1 MPQPAVS
8 ADRPDGSAAI
18 NAVILD
24 YGLVLVSSP
33 TAEEFLRMAEM
44 FDLSVDSFY
53 ELWEASRGPYD
64 RGDFSAEEYWLK
76 LAAQTNTTLDLKQ
89 IEILREV
96 EVEIWIHPIP
106 GMLDWLGQ
114 LHAAGIKT
122 GLLSNMPWDL
132 ANYVRANFQWLEKF
146 SFKTLSAEVGMIK
159 PDAAIYEHTL
169 RGLGISAAEALF
181 IDDREPNVRAARA
194 LGMRSIQFR
203 SIEQLKRELEVM
215 GFPVLPPISESSA
228 AVSGPDENQKKFS
241 ALL

>member
-1 MPQPAVS
+1 MHQPSVS
-8 ADRPDGSAAI
+8 ADRPDGHAAI

-33 TAEEFLRMAEM
+33 TAEEFGRMAEM
-44 FDLSVDSFY
+44 FNLSVDSFY
-53 ELWEASRGPYD
+53 DLWEASRGPYD

-76 LAAQTNTTLDLKQ
+76 LAVQTNTTLDPKQ
-89 IEILREV
+89 IEILREI
-96 EVEIWIHPIP
+96 EVEIWAHPVP

-132 ANYVRANFQWLEKF
+132 ANYVRANFEWLEKF
-146 SFKTLSAEVGMIK
+146 SFKALSAEVGMIK

-169 RGLGISAAEALF
+169 RGLGVSAEEALF

-194 LGMRSIQFR
+194 LGMRAIQFR

-215 GFPVLPPISESSA
+215 GFPVLPATSA
-228 AVSGPDENQKKFS
+228 EVSAQDNNQEKFS

>member
-1 MPQPAVS
+1 MTLPSVS
-8 ADRPDGSAAI
+8 ADRTDGHPAI

-33 TAEEFLRMAEM
+33 TAEEFGRMGKM
-44 FDLSVDSFY
+44 FNLSVDSFY

-76 LAAQTNTTLDLKQ
+76 LASQTNTTLDAKQ
-89 IEILREV
+89 IEILREI

-106 GMLDWLGQ
+106 GMLAWLDQ
-114 LHAAGIKT
+114 LHAARIKT

-146 SFKTLSAEVGMIK
+146 SFVTLSAEVGMIK

-169 RGLGISAAEALF
+169 RGLGVSAAETLF
-181 IDDREPNVRAARA
+181 IDDREPNIRAARA
-194 LGMRSIQFR
+194 LGMRAIQFR
-203 SIEQLKRELEVM
+203 SIAQLKRELEAM
-215 GFPVLPPISESSA
+215 GFPVLPAASSA
-228 AVSGPDENQKKFS
+228 AASGPDDNQEKFS

>member
-1 MPQPAVS
+1 MPQPYVS

-33 TAEEFLRMAEM
+33 TAEEFGRMAEM
-44 FDLSVDSFY
+44 FNLSVDSFY
-53 ELWEASRGPYD
+53 DLWEASRGPYD

-76 LAAQTNTTLDLKQ
+76 LAVQTNTALDPKQ
-89 IEILREV
+89 IEILREI
-96 EVEIWIHPIP
+96 EVEIWAHPIP

-132 ANYVRANFQWLEKF
+132 ANYVRANFEWLEKF
-146 SFKTLSAEVGMIK
+146 SFKALSAEVGMIK

-169 RGLGISAAEALF
+169 RGLGVSAEEALF
-181 IDDREPNVRAARA
+181 IDDREPNIRAARA
-194 LGMRSIQFR
+194 LGMRTIQFR

-215 GFPVLPPISESSA
+215 GFPVLPATSA
-228 AVSGPDENQKKFS
+228 EVSAQDNNQEKFS

>member
-1 MPQPAVS
+1 MQQPSVS
-8 ADRPDGSAAI
+8 TDRTDGHPAI
-18 NAVILD
+18 NAAILD

-33 TAEEFLRMAEM
+33 TAEEFGRMAEM
-44 FDLSVDSFY
+44 FNLSVDSFY

-76 LAAQTNTTLDLKQ
+76 LAAQTNTTLDPKQ
-89 IEILREV
+89 IEILRKI

-106 GMLDWLGQ
+106 GMLAWLDQ

-146 SFKTLSAEVGMIK
+146 SFVTLSAEVGMIK

-169 RGLGISAAEALF
+169 CGLGVSAAESLF
-181 IDDREPNVRAARA
+181 IDDREPNVRAART
-194 LGMRSIQFR
+194 LGMRAIQFR
-203 SIEQLKRELEVM
+203 SIAQLKRELEAM
-215 GFPVLPPISESSA
+215 GFPVLPAASSA
-228 AVSGPDENQKKFS
+228 ASSGRDDNQEKFS

>member
-1 MPQPAVS
+1 MPQPYVS

-33 TAEEFLRMAEM
+33 TAEEFGRMAEM
-44 FDLSVDSFY
+44 FNLSVDSFY
-53 ELWEASRGPYD
+53 DLWEASRGPYD

-76 LAAQTNTTLDLKQ
+76 LAAQTNTALDPKQ
-89 IEILREV
+89 IEILREI
-96 EVEIWIHPIP
+96 EVEIWAHPVP

-132 ANYVRANFQWLEKF
+132 ANYVRANFEWLEKF
-146 SFKTLSAEVGMIK
+146 SFKALSAEVGMIK

-169 RGLGISAAEALF
+169 RGLGVSAEEALF

-194 LGMRSIQFR
+194 LGMRAIQFR

-215 GFPVLPPISESSA
+215 GFPVLPATSA
-228 AVSGPDENQKKFS
+228 AVSAQDNNQEKFS

>member
-1 MPQPAVS
+1 MPQPYVS

-33 TAEEFLRMAEM
+33 TAAEFGRMAEM
-44 FDLSVDSFY
+44 FNQSVESFY
-53 ELWEASRGPYD
+53 ELWESSRGPYD

-76 LAAQTNTTLDLKQ
+76 LAAQTNTALDPKQ
-89 IEILREV
+89 IEILREI
-96 EVEIWIHPIP
+96 EVEIWAHPVP

-132 ANYVRANFQWLEKF
+132 ANYVRANFEWLEKF
-146 SFKTLSAEVGMIK
+146 SFKALSAEVGMIK

-169 RGLGISAAEALF
+169 RGLGVSAEEALF

-194 LGMRSIQFR
+194 LGMRAIQFR

-215 GFPVLPPISESSA
+215 GFPVLPATSA
-228 AVSGPDENQKKFS
+228 EVSAQDNNQEKFS

>member
-1 MPQPAVS
+1 MPQPYVS

-33 TAEEFLRMAEM
+33 TAEEFGRMAEM
-44 FDLSVDSFY
+44 FNLSVDSFY
-53 ELWEASRGPYD
+53 DLWEASRGPYD

-76 LAAQTNTTLDLKQ
+76 LAAQTNTALDPKQ
-89 IEILREV
+89 IEILREI
-96 EVEIWIHPIP
+96 EVEIWAHPVP

-132 ANYVRANFQWLEKF
+132 ANYVRANFEWLEKF
-146 SFKTLSAEVGMIK
+146 SFKALSAEVGMIK

-169 RGLGISAAEALF
+169 RGLGVSAEEALF

-194 LGMRSIQFR
+194 LGMRAIQFR

-215 GFPVLPPISESSA
+215 GFPVLPATSA
-228 AVSGPDENQKKFS
+228 EVSAQDNNQEKFS

>member
-1 MPQPAVS
+1 MPLPSVS
-8 ADRPDGSAAI
+8 ADRPDGYAAI
-18 NAVILD
+18 NAVIFD

-33 TAEEFLRMAEM
+33 TAEEFGRMAAM
-44 FDLSVDSFY
+44 FNLSVESFY

-76 LAAQTNTTLDLKQ
+76 LAAQTSTTLDPKK
-89 IEILREV
+89 IEILREI
-96 EVEIWIHPIP
+96 EVEIWVHPIP

-169 RGLGISAAEALF
+169 RGLGVPAAEALF
-181 IDDREPNVRAARA
+181 IDDREPNIRAARA
-194 LGMRSIQFR
+194 LGMRAIQFR
-203 SIEQLKRELEVM
+203 SIEQLKRELEAM
-215 GFPVLPPISESSA
+215 GFPVLPATSSA
-228 AVSGPDENQKKFS
+228 EVSGRGDNQEKFS